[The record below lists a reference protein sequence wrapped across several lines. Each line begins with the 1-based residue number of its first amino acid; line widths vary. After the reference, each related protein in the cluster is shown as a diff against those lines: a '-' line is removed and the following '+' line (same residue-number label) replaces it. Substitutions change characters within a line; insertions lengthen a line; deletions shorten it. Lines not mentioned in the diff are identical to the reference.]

1 TNLYAATMRFWR
13 FSENGPGNDLG
24 HAKEDATAILDRFE
38 DAAKN
43 APDDARIPAFSGLAH
58 TFFGN
63 LIGEPARVDLGE
75 QLLQEGIDRMPQYG
89 HFLRALSTGSLPKD
103 DPEFA
108 SSLEHMDADAAAC
121 DWGLES
127 DGIYT
132 YRKEKLEPPYRVCN
146 NE

>member
-89 HFLRALSTGSLPKD
+89 HFLRALSTGPCPKTTRSLRRPSSTWTRTQRRATGGWKAT
-103 DPEFA
+103 A
-108 SSLEHMDADAAAC
+108 STLTGKRSSSRLTAC
-121 DWGLES
+121 A
-127 DGIYT
+127 T
-132 YRKEKLEPPYRVCN
+132 T
-146 NE
+146 